1 MSWGSGMA
9 CVPRTTIVMSED
21 KLCLPFDVNHI
32 TINKYAHLGDSIDYF
47 EVLRFQK
54 ILGDKLD
61 AVLADDTPDSPVY
74 TFLHDL
80 IPPALREKAEEV
92 TRQVTEAISNSP
104 KKNEDDK
111 EGKDKNN
118 EENKSLSLIVKQ
130 GEEAIKNKQYAVAK
144 GLFNSAILI
153 SNCNDNPAIT
163 SNNAYLYQRLAF
175 STYKAGEPDTKTALK
190 DAIALLNKL
199 DLMHTNDSETVAVA
213 GAIEK
218 KLYETGG
225 GDNHLDAA
233 ILLYQ
238 RAYYLL
244 NNRYN
249 GINLAYLL
257 NCRADSSLDK
267 TEEEKIADKVWANRI
282 RRDVLSLCE
291 KDWNTLMKRQKT
303 NSLQDQT
310 GDNDLLKTQ
319 QEREKQQKF
328 WILVNKAEANFGLG
342 NKEEY
347 QKASAQA
354 EVTDHEDWM
363 MKSFTNQVESLGR
376 LLNKQSKIERKKPAQ
391 QEV

>member
-1 MSWGSGMA
+1 M
-9 CVPRTTIVMSED
+9 
-21 KLCLPFDVNHI
+21 
-32 TINKYAHLGDSIDYF
+32 
-47 EVLRFQK
+47 
-54 ILGDKLD
+54 
-61 AVLADDTPDSPVY
+61 LADDTPDSPVY

-111 EGKDKNN
+111 KGKDKNN

-175 STYKAGEPDTKTALK
+175 STYKADEPDTKTALK
-190 DAIALLNKL
+190 DAIVLLNKL

-257 NCRADSSLDK
+257 NCRANSSLDE
-267 TEEEKIADKVWANRI
+267 TEEEKIADYVWANRI
-282 RRDVLSLCE
+282 RRDVLSLCD

-328 WILVNKAEANFGLG
+328 WILVNKAEANFALG
-342 NKEEY
+342 NMEEY
-347 QKASAQA
+347 LKAVAQA
-354 EVTDHEDWM
+354 EVIDHEDWM
-363 MKSFTNQVESLGR
+363 MESFTTQVEALTK
-376 LLNKQSKIERKKPAQ
+376 LLNKQANLLKRDRK
-391 QEV
+391 EVVAAT